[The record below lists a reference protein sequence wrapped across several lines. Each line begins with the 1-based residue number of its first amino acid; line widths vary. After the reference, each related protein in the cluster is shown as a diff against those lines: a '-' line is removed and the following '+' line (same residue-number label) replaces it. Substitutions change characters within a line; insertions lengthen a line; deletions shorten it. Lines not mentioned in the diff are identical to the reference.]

1 MSGQSRK
8 FWSGKVESSALRT
21 TSQSKTCHSLIPD
34 RVFSHRGRVPSGPRR
49 GCAPKGS
56 LDGWPRCKTMF
67 IERMAEKNNK
77 IITSVTIPK
86 AELSTL
92 PRHKFFQPM
101 SHLVKHGDVIVCA
114 TTACLRARPRTAP
127 IRSRER
133 QRADAQL
140 LMTFCLEMS
149 PARTSRDPIPSCQE
163 TRGPPACGGF
173 RRTQHNRR
181 KREWRENGKR
191 NGKRVSLN

>member
-8 FWSGKVESSALRT
+8 FRSGKVESLALRT

-67 IERMAEKNNK
+67 IEGMAEKNNK
-77 IITSVTIPK
+77 IITSVTILK

-92 PRHKFFQPM
+92 PRQITLRRFACDSDTDRKSTRLNS
-101 SHLVKHGDVIVCA
+101 SHL
-114 TTACLRARPRTAP
+114 
-127 IRSRER
+127 
-133 QRADAQL
+133 
-140 LMTFCLEMS
+140 
-149 PARTSRDPIPSCQE
+149 
-163 TRGPPACGGF
+163 
-173 RRTQHNRR
+173 
-181 KREWRENGKR
+181 
-191 NGKRVSLN
+191 